1 MKQNYFLRISKII
14 FLFFIAL
21 FYSNL
26 TNAQTT
32 LYSQGFETNLDGYS
46 HTPSQTPS
54 SDPGDRY
61 FHRAEPSDPNI
72 YEGSVGPYTNVT
84 DSWLFVGSNPN
95 TINSS
100 NPGILSTGAIDV
112 TGYTDF
118 ELSADF
124 GAVPNDWDDLDDLS
138 VEYSWN
144 NTDWFVLYNFGHTNG
159 TNNPID
165 LTNNATGGNNTANG
179 TTLTYALQTI
189 ISNNFS
195 GSGNTLYIRVVC
207 DADANYE
214 AFGLDNII
222 LTGISSASETVGFDS
237 GSSSASETDSSFN
250 VNVPVTLS
258 NYGGS
263 QVDLSVTIDGSST
276 AESGDYTLNTSS
288 LSFTNSSTQNISI
301 NINDDLDYDNET
313 IILNIAETT
322 STGITISTSQHIITV
337 TDDDLPAIFIS
348 EIMYNTPGTDDEWI
362 EIYNGNGADV
372 DISNWTVVYS
382 GGTFTFPGSTT
393 ITDGDYITIAL
404 GSNGDGTYN
413 NDNPFTPDFN
423 DLTGSPSNA
432 NVKDTNDTDNLG
444 NTSGTITLKISSGTS
459 IDIVAYDDG
468 DASSTDGS
476 GPSYEIIDTT
486 SDNSDTV
493 SNWQASALNGGSPGK
508 LNSTT
513 WSGATD
519 NDWNTSSNWSNGIPV
534 STSDLLIPASLTNY
548 PTASGAVTVNSVTI
562 NSGASLIAQG
572 TFTGTVTYN
581 RNIPT
586 TNWYLVS
593 SPVVGQDIDAFVATE
608 GLASGTGNNIGLGDY
623 NNTTP
628 EWEYYQNGASGTGN
642 FISGDGRAVL
652 LSATGNITFT
662 GTLNTSDVNIS
673 ITDGT
678 GSGGS
683 AFNLVG
689 NPYPSFIAA
698 NNNADGTNN
707 ILKVNDT
714 DNDYLTEST
723 IWFWNQGTSSYDQIN
738 HASAAKYIAPGQGFF
753 LSANGSNSL
762 SITEA
767 MQSHQGTDSFQR
779 LTTRPEIE
787 LTLSNG
793 TAIRNAEIYY
803 IEGTTTGWNNG
814 YDSSI
819 FGGVANEFA
828 IYTHA
833 VANGNGRDLGIQ
845 SLPNNDFE
853 NMIIPV
859 GINAEAGTAITIDA
873 ATNNFPEGINIYL
886 EDKQENSFTLLDIDS
901 NFSSTLESSLSGIG
915 RFYLHTTSSV
925 LSAADFDIN
934 TNISLY
940 TSGNNNLR
948 IVGVQNGKAT
958 VQLYNILGKEML
970 KTSFEGNGVN
980 DINLNTIPM
989 GIYIVKLTTENGTLN
1004 RKIIIQ
1010 Y

>member
-14 FLFFIAL
+14 FLLFIAL

-54 SDPGDRY
+54 SDPGDQY
-61 FHRAEPSDPNI
+61 FHRAEPSDSNI

-124 GAVPNDWDDLDDLS
+124 GAVPNDWDNSDDLS

-159 TNNPID
+159 SNDPLD

-207 DADANYE
+207 DAGSNYE

-301 NINDDLDYDNET
+301 DINDDLDYDNET

-432 NVKDTNDTDNLG
+432 NVKSTNDTNNLG
-444 NTSGTITLKISSGTS
+444 NSSGTITLKNSSGTS

-476 GPSYEIIDTT
+476 GPSYEIIDIT

-608 GLASGTGNNIGLGDY
+608 DLASGTGSNVGLSDY

-628 EWEYYQNGASGTGN
+628 GWTYYQNGASGTGN
-642 FISGDGRAVL
+642 FTSGYGRSIKLASQGDIS
-652 LSATGNITFT
+652 FT
-662 GTLNTSDVNIS
+662 GTINTSDVNIS

-678 GSGGS
+678 GSGGN

-753 LSANGSNSL
+753 LSANGNNSL
-762 SITEA
+762 SINEA

-779 LTTRPEIE
+779 LTTRPEIV
-787 LTLSNG
+787 LTLSNV

-803 IEGTTTGWNNG
+803 IEGTTTGWDNG

-819 FGGVANEFA
+819 FGGVANEFT

-853 NMIIPV
+853 SMIIPV
-859 GINAEAGTAITIDA
+859 GINAEAGTTITIDA

-886 EDKQENSFTLLDIDS
+886 EDKQENSFTLFDTDS

-934 TNISLY
+934 TSVSLY

-948 IVGVQNGKAT
+948 IVGVQKGAAS
-958 VQLYNILGKEML
+958 VQLYNILGREVF

-980 DINLNTIPM
+980 DITLNTIPT
-989 GIYIVKLTTENGTLN
+989 GIYIVKLATENGTLN

>member
-14 FLFFIAL
+14 FLFFLAL

-54 SDPGDRY
+54 SDPGDQY
-61 FHRAEPSDPNI
+61 FHRAEPSDSNI

-95 TINSS
+95 IINSS

-124 GAVPNDWDDLDDLS
+124 GAVPNDWDNSDDLS

-159 TNNPID
+159 TNDPLD

-207 DADANYE
+207 DAGANYE

-301 NINDDLDYDNET
+301 DINDDLDYDNET

-322 STGITISTSQHIITV
+322 STGITISTSQNIITV

-348 EIMYNTPGTDDEWI
+348 EIMYNTPSSDDEWI

-372 DISNWTVVYS
+372 DISSWTVVYS

-432 NVKDTNDTDNLG
+432 IVKDTNDTNNLG
-444 NTSGTITLKISSGTS
+444 NSSGTITLKNSSGTS

-476 GPSYEIIDTT
+476 GPSYEIIDTS

-593 SPVVGQDIDAFVATE
+593 SPVVGQDIDAFVATA
-608 GLASGTGNNIGLGDY
+608 GLASGTGNNIGLSDY
-623 NNTTP
+623 NNATP
-628 EWEYYQNGASGTGN
+628 GWGYYQNGASGTGN
-642 FISGDGRAVL
+642 FTSGDGRSIKLA
-652 LSATGNITFT
+652 STGDVSFT
-662 GTLNTSDVNIS
+662 GTINTSDVTVAMTSNS
-673 ITDGT
+673 NG
-678 GSGGS
+678 
-683 AFNLVG
+683 FNLAG
-689 NPYPSFIAA
+689 NPYPSYVAG
-698 NNNADGTNN
+698 NENADGTNN
-707 ILKVNDT
+707 ILTINSA
-714 DNDYLTEST
+714 NLTENT
-723 IWFWNQGTSSYDQIN
+723 LWFWNQSTDSYNQIN
-738 HASAAKYIAPGQGFF
+738 QASAAFQIAPAQGFF
-753 LSANGSNSL
+753 VSATGSVNL

-767 MQSHQGTDSFQR
+767 MQSHQGSDSFQR

-793 TAIRNAEIYY
+793 TATRNADIYY
-803 IEGTTTGWNNG
+803 LEGTTTGWDNG

-828 IYTHA
+828 IYTHS

-845 SLPNNDFE
+845 SLPPNNFE
-853 NMIIPV
+853 NMIIPL
-859 GINAEAGTAITIDA
+859 GINAEAGTSITIDA
-873 ATNNFPEGINIYL
+873 VTNNFPSGINIYL
-886 EDKQENSFTLLDIDS
+886 EDKQDNSFTLLEADA
-901 NFSSTLESSLSGIG
+901 NFSFTPENNLSGIG

-925 LSAADFDIN
+925 LSADDFATN
-934 TNISLY
+934 NNISIY
-940 TSGNNNLR
+940 TSSKDNLR
-948 IVGVQNGKAT
+948 IVGVQNGTAT

-989 GIYIVKLTTENGTLN
+989 GIYIVKLATENGVLN

-1010 Y
+1010 

>member
-14 FLFFIAL
+14 FLLFIAL

-54 SDPGDRY
+54 SDPGDQY
-61 FHRAEPSDPNI
+61 FHRAEPSDSNI

-124 GAVPNDWDDLDDLS
+124 GAVPNDWDNSDDLS

-159 TNNPID
+159 SNDPLD

-207 DADANYE
+207 DAGSNYE

-301 NINDDLDYDNET
+301 DINDDLDYDNET

-432 NVKDTNDTDNLG
+432 NVKSTNDTNNLG
-444 NTSGTITLKISSGTS
+444 NSSGTITLKNSSGTS

-476 GPSYEIIDTT
+476 GPSYEIIDIT

-593 SPVVGQDIDAFVATE
+593 SPVVGQDIDAFVASE
-608 GLASGTGNNIGLGDY
+608 DLASGTGSNVGLSDY

-628 EWEYYQNGASGTGN
+628 GWTYYQNGASGTGN
-642 FISGDGRAVL
+642 FTSGYGRSIKLASQGDIS
-652 LSATGNITFT
+652 FT
-662 GTLNTSDVNIS
+662 GTINTSDVNIS

-678 GSGGS
+678 GSGGN

-753 LSANGSNSL
+753 LSANGNNSL
-762 SITEA
+762 SINEA

-779 LTTRPEIE
+779 LTTRPEIV
-787 LTLSNG
+787 LTLSNV
-793 TAIRNAEIYY
+793 TAIRNADIYY
-803 IEGTTTGWNNG
+803 IEGTTTGWDNG

-819 FGGVANEFA
+819 FGGVANEFT

-853 NMIIPV
+853 SMIIPV
-859 GINAEAGTAITIDA
+859 GINAEAGTTITIDA

-886 EDKQENSFTLLDIDS
+886 EDKQENSFTLLDTDS

-934 TNISLY
+934 TSVSLY

-948 IVGVQNGKAT
+948 IVGVQKGAAS
-958 VQLYNILGKEML
+958 VQLYNILGREVF

-980 DINLNTIPM
+980 DITLNTIPT
-989 GIYIVKLTTENGTLN
+989 GIYIVKLATENGTLN